1 VRKFPFHFY
10 IALGDDC
17 AIEFPNNGAAV
28 IAPNKVKDEEKRT
41 FESIMK
47 RVNTGGNASVE
58 EEGVPLTQEK

>member
-1 VRKFPFHFY
+1 
-10 IALGDDC
+10 
-17 AIEFPNNGAAV
+17 V
-28 IAPNKVKDEEKRT
+28 IAPNKVKDEDKRT